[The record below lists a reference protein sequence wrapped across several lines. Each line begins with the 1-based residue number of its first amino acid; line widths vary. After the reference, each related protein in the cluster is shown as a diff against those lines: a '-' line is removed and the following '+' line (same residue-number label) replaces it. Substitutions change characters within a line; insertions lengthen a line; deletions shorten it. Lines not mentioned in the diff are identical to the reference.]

1 MDLTFLKNWWH
12 YVPFIV
18 FACCLYAVFDDPFM
32 GCVLVAVLGW
42 LVLAMVVVAVIAIWR
57 SWKAGGTHKWVVTGL
72 YASVVVAVLVAGLV
86 VIPADRK
93 CTPDEMVDHYEKNKA
108 SLEELVSL
116 ARTSLDEGQSLHLEI
131 DHGRCEL
138 RETGGLDQKT
148 LDAVFNLLKRTGC
161 LDICIWTAIPDY
173 CEVGYRYVGLGKFSY
188 RFYLKPLDE
197 AQWQAALSDPGLIPY
212 NDTVVL
218 KYGGGA
224 AGPQVF
230 PAEEKAEFL
239 QRHS

>member
-32 GCVLVAVLGW
+32 GSVLVGLLRW
-42 LVLAMVVVAVIAIWR
+42 LLLALAVVAVIAILR

-72 YASVVVAVLVAGLV
+72 YASVVVTALVAALV

-93 CTPDEMVDHYEKNKA
+93 CSPDEMADHYEKNKA

-116 ARTSLDEGQSLHLEI
+116 ARTSLGEGQSLHLEI
-131 DHGRCEL
+131 EHGRCEL
-138 RETGGLDQKT
+138 WETGGLDQKT
-148 LDAVFNLLKRTGC
+148 LDAVFKRLKRSKC
-161 LDICIWTAIPDY
+161 LGIRTFSPDY
-173 CEVGYRYVGLGKFSY
+173 YEVGYRYVGLGKYSY
-188 RFYLKPLDE
+188 RFYLKPMDE
-197 AQWQAALSDPGLIPY
+197 VQWQAALSDPTLIPY

-218 KYGGGA
+218 MYGGGA
-224 AGPQVF
+224 AGPQAF

-239 QRHS
+239 RR